1 MKNLF
6 LKITLLLC
14 ISLLIPTCKRDHKE
28 DDQNDPISSSILYGA
43 FVRMDT
49 LLRVENLTSAPVAVK
64 IYDNSTCNASSTA
77 VNSGMPSF
85 YDFGTLAANSKSNFY
100 PLPFSSNLQ
109 YNEVT
114 MYVQFTGPCNFPLP
128 NKLKAGSLSNLRG
141 YLLQIKPATG
151 GSANYLDIEERN
163 GIFAYPPL

>member
-6 LKITLLLC
+6 LKITLSLC
-14 ISLLIPTCKRDHKE
+14 ISILFLDCKHDQKE
-28 DDQNDPISSSILYGA
+28 DENDPISASILYGA

-64 IYDNSTCNASSTA
+64 IYDNSTCNANSSA

-85 YDFGTLAANSKSNFY
+85 HDFGTIAANSKSDLF
-100 PLPFSSNLQ
+100 PLPFSLNLQ
-109 YNEVT
+109 YNDVT

-128 NKLKAGSLSNLRG
+128 NKLKASSLSNLRG
-141 YLLQIKPATG
+141 YLLQIKPAISG
-151 GSANYLDIEERN
+151 NANYLDIEERN